1 MSQKNFIKKIKS
13 EINLNNFDQQ
23 FKKLKDLKVLVLGET
38 IIDKYVFCEA
48 LGKSGKEPH
57 LVLRDLKEE
66 VYLGGVIAIA
76 RSISDFCKNV
86 KILSMLGQDKRYEKY
101 IRKNLAKNIK
111 SQFLYKYKS
120 PTIVKKRYIDHVNKN
135 KILGV
140 YSMNDELLNKKDKFI
155 FEKMVLKEIKKYDL
169 IVISDYGH
177 GLITKKLAK
186 LLCKNSKYLALNAQ
200 TNASNIGY
208 HTIQKYKGVDCVVM
222 NETELRHELRDKNEK
237 KEILAKIPLV
247 NYIYNT
253 IKQIT
258 DTLTVS
264 QKHAFK
270 KVVYIEYPKENIWT
284 IALVTGES
292 KDSQNN
298 EYYQIF
304 VPTTPNPTSGFM
316 LYVKKKDTKETDMSI
331 DEGLKIIISG
341 GMLAPG
347 KNEI

>member
-1 MSQKNFIKKIKS
+1 MSKKNYFITGLFSIIPLAITFTIIKWLFDFFSGPGKKM
-13 EINLNNFDQQ
+13 INYIFPNSSAPIIENIIGF
-23 FKKLKDLKVLVLGET
+23 VLTFLFIYLIGIIISNVLG
-38 IIDKYVFCEA
+38 
-48 LGKSGKEPH
+48 
-57 LVLRDLKEE
+57 
-66 VYLGGVIAIA
+66 
-76 RSISDFCKNV
+76 
-86 KILSMLGQDKRYEKY
+86 KR
-101 IRKNLAKNIK
+101 
-111 SQFLYKYKS
+111 LYS
-120 PTIVKKRYIDHVNKN
+120 
-135 KILGV
+135 
-140 YSMNDELLNKKDKFI
+140 I
-155 FEKMVLKEIKKYDL
+155 FE
-169 IVISDYGH
+169 
-177 GLITKKLAK
+177 
-186 LLCKNSKYLALNAQ
+186 N
-200 TNASNIGY
+200 
-208 HTIQKYKGVDCVVM
+208 
-222 NETELRHELRDKNEK
+222 
-237 KEILAKIPLV
+237 ILAKIPLV

-316 LYVKKKDTKETDMSI
+316 LYIKKENTNETDMSI